1 MIVKSVR
8 LGPLDVPE
16 NKIVNMEKPI
26 LGFEN
31 LRRFCLIELDEI
43 KPFLWFQSA
52 DDPAVA
58 FMIVNP
64 IMFFRDYRI
73 EINSKEI
80 AELNISDVSSVETYA
95 IVTIPDNP
103 EDISINLQGPI
114 LINTENRR
122 AKQLVL
128 VNSHYQVRHKL
139 WDNVTDSVEVYS
151 KKAVET
157 VEV

>member
-16 NKIVNMEKPI
+16 KKIVNMEKPI